1 MPRLLSMGGIAMTCR
16 SKGQKEKV
24 LKHLKENKTITSWTA
39 ITEYRITR
47 LSDVILRLRRE
58 GHNIATK
65 MINGENSTYAKYI
78 YLEQVT
84 VGDNYNLEL
93 V

>member
-1 MPRLLSMGGIAMTCR
+1 MAYH
-16 SKGQKEKV
+16 SKGQKEII
-24 LKHLKENKTITSWTA
+24 LEHLKENKSITSWMA
-39 ITEYRITR
+39 IQDYGITR

-58 GHNIATK
+58 GYNIATK
-65 MINGENSTYAKYI
+65 MVSGKDRRGKDSTYAKYV

-84 VGDNYNLEL
+84 MGSNYNLEL

>member
-1 MPRLLSMGGIAMTCR
+1 MAYR
-16 SKGQKEKV
+16 SKGQKETI
-24 LKHLKENKTITSWTA
+24 LQHLIDNKTITSWTA

-65 MINGENSTYAKYI
+65 MVNGKNSTYAKYI

-84 VGDNYNLEL
+84 IGDNYNLEL